1 MFSTAVE
8 LAQSMELVEQQARLM
23 NDRQE
28 VEIDKIRVEKTSGSV
43 EDSDYD
49 HPALTEEQEELQPTD
64 ESQVMDS
71 VVETAPAD
79 NVVVSRRYPQRSRHP
94 PLRFSEEQLFM

>member
-1 MFSTAVE
+1 
-8 LAQSMELVEQQARLM
+8 LVEVNGQLWKRHLNQLYK
-23 NDRQE
+23 
-28 VEIDKIRVEKTSGSV
+28 VV